1 MEVLFY
7 GGLILLLRY
16 PAALSVTVVFLRVLG
31 TTFSI
36 SIAQVRTEPFQR
48 FYTLKIVL
56 WYGPYVIKPVMPNR
70 ENSIIN
76 KIDCNRLQLQVIKTS

>member
-7 GGLILLLRY
+7 GGVILLLRY
-16 PAALSVTVVFLRVLG
+16 PAALSVTMVFLRVLG

-56 WYGPYVIKPVMPNR
+56 WYSPYVIKPVMANR
-70 ENSIIN
+70 QNSIIN
-76 KIDCNRLQLQVIKTS
+76 KIDCNR

>member
-1 MEVLFY
+1 MKISFKGGPFMKVSFYDGLIFKIKLNLLLLFIFFMEVLFY

-56 WYGPYVIKPVMPNR
+56 
-70 ENSIIN
+70 
-76 KIDCNRLQLQVIKTS
+76 

>member
-56 WYGPYVIKPVMPNR
+56 W
-70 ENSIIN
+70 
-76 KIDCNRLQLQVIKTS
+76 

>member
-7 GGLILLLRY
+7 SGLILLLRY
-16 PAALSVTVVFLRVLG
+16 PAALSVTVVFLKVLV

-48 FYTLKIVL
+48 FYTLKLYYDIAL
-56 WYGPYVIKPVMPNR
+56 M
-70 ENSIIN
+70 
-76 KIDCNRLQLQVIKTS
+76 